1 MRTIVK
7 RMDVKQT
14 LVLFLV
20 LALLLFCGAP
30 VKAASN
36 TDYQGVRRVM
46 ASCDPM
52 EVEESHMVM
61 SWIDS
66 SCYQECDYWLSVRMN
81 QLPLEVQMM
90 LRPYI
95 DPMFFTSN
103 D

>member
-52 EVEESHMVM
+52 EVEESQMVM
-61 SWIDS
+61 SW
-66 SCYQECDYWLSVRMN
+66 N